1 MAILIDPLNHT
12 ITSVAIGSDH
22 HEIKRQLSHGDEI
35 VGLDMIDV
43 FCFGNGDILIYVFD
57 GRLLKNESSGDH
69 FFVWEGLQPIAWRA
83 LITSGDDRDRPMT
96 TLKEARRK
104 VEFYTRFDKAV
115 LLPEIDAAP
124 LRRRRLLANCSRE

>member
-12 ITSVAIGSDH
+12 VTSVAIGNDYR
-22 HEIKRQLSHGDEI
+22 EIEKQLSYRDE
-35 VGLDMIDV
+35 VVRLDMIDV

-83 LITSGDDRDRPMT
+83 LITSGDDRDRPAT
-96 TLKEARRK
+96 TLREARRK
-104 VEFYTRFDKAV
+104 VEFYTRFDKGI

-124 LRRRRLLANCSRE
+124 LRRRRLLANSLRE